1 MTETLLL
8 DKKDNGVRILTFNRP
23 DVLNAL
29 NLDTMTAFLRAIN
42 TLERDADMRA
52 LVLTGAG
59 DRAFSSGG
67 DLSELRNRLSESD
80 GAYFTR
86 IVTDTLQRMADLP
99 VPVIAA
105 INGYALGGGS
115 EIALACDM
123 RIADDN
129 VKMGMVQIG
138 MGLTPGW
145 GAGQRLLQLVG
156 YPKAMEI
163 LLKGEM
169 LRADTLQSL
178 GIVNAVVP
186 SGLALIHA
194 LTFANQIAERPPRV
208 VKSIKRLLRA
218 GQTQSLEE
226 ATQLEYQLFA
236 PLWADQPHIEAVEKF
251 FAHQASKKQDT
262 SDA

>member
-1 MTETLLL
+1 
-8 DKKDNGVRILTFNRP
+8 DNGVRVLTFNRP

-29 NLDTMTAFLRAIN
+29 NMDTMTAFLRAI
-42 TLERDADMRA
+42 TALEQDTDMRV

-67 DLSELRNRLSESD
+67 DLSELRNHLSEAD

-86 IVTDTLQRMADLP
+86 IVTNTLQRMAELP

-123 RIADDN
+123 RIVDEK
-129 VKMGMVQIG
+129 VKMGMVQIS
-138 MGLTPGW
+138 MALTPGW

-156 YPKAMEI
+156 YPKAME
-163 LLKGEM
+163 LLLTGEI
-169 LRADTLQSL
+169 LRADTLKSL
-178 GIVNAVVP
+178 GLANKVVP
-186 SGLALIHA
+186 TGLARTHA
-194 LTFANQIAERPPRV
+194 LTFANQIAERPPKV
-208 VKSIKRLLRA
+208 VASIKRLLRA
-218 GQTQSLEE
+218 GLTQSKEDV
-226 ATQLEYQLFA
+226 AQLEYDLFA
-236 PLWADQPHIEAVEKF
+236 PLWADQPHIDAVEAF
-251 FAHQASKKQDT
+251 FARQAAKKQDT